1 MLISGDS
8 YSLKGLFTKNNRIII
23 PDMQR
28 EYCWAHT
35 ISTINNENLVEKF
48 VGDLLESNKNAESE
62 IQLGLLYAY
71 ESPKNDFQLCDGQQR
86 ITTLYLLLGFL
97 YSNTSD
103 AELKKDIKNFLVVDA
118 NEDKMSYDIR
128 LQYAIRESTLFF
140 LNDLVNQFFLAEKE
154 DDEILPSEK
163 IKKSD
168 WDFNEYRLDPSI
180 QNMLV
185 ALDKFHQR
193 KDRFTDKFRR
203 YLLENIRFLYFDMEN
218 RMYGEEQFVVL
229 NTTGEPLTKTENL
242 KPLFL
247 GELDNS
253 KSIFQGKTQL
263 RYYADLWEE
272 WELFFW
278 ENKRKEEQTAD
289 AGMKEFFRWIF
300 IIESSNPS
308 DNLQSEKENYNTSQN
323 ALAYGLFDIF
333 ELGNDKTVIL
343 DTIDKYFEALKRIL
357 SDQTIRERFLFRGN
371 LSQIALFELLPLIY
385 FLKGFDLTIE
395 EDSFIRLKQ
404 FLSARAKDD
413 NVSKATITTA
423 IRAVQI
429 VKVLIEK
436 QNSDIAV
443 YSDYESVAFGTVLT
457 NIEKLKFDVLL
468 CSNNRGETEK
478 AFWRAEGFQTSQGNI
493 GYIFEVL
500 KINEASD
507 FKLAPF
513 IKMSSII
520 LESLEKPTDLL
531 RRALLTFGHYFLY
544 ETYTYKIEA
553 WRYYLGE
560 DASFFN
566 RVFKEGPEEKPRK
579 ALLMFLC
586 TVNKSLDIISEQ
598 SLASFYQTCINE
610 FQVSEGNIW
619 VATVSKLIKNEA
631 WIEKMAQKR
640 FCVTEDKLRSYALKQ
655 KKVTSMDKI
664 ILMKEMDS

>member
-1 MLISGDS
+1 MLISGDP

-35 ISTINNENLVEKF
+35 ISAINNENLVEKF

-97 YSNTSD
+97 YSSTSD
-103 AELKKDIKNFLVVDA
+103 VQLKKDIKDFLVIDA
-118 NEDKMSYDIR
+118 NENKVVYDIR

-140 LNDLVNQFFLAEKE
+140 LNDLVNQFFLTEKE
-154 DDEILPSEK
+154 NDEILPSDR

-185 ALDKFHQR
+185 ALDIFHKR
-193 KDRFTDKFRR
+193 KDRFSDKFRR
-203 YLLENIRFLYFDMEN
+203 YLLENIRFLYFDMGH
-218 RMYGEEQFVVL
+218 RTYGEEQFVVL

-253 KSIFQGKTQL
+253 RPIFQGKTEL

-289 AGMKEFFRWIF
+289 AGMKEFFRWVF
-300 IIESSNPS
+300 IIESLNPF
-308 DNLQSEKENYNTSQN
+308 DIIQSEKESYNNSQN
-323 ALAYGLFDIF
+323 ALAYNLFDIF

-343 DTIDKYFEALKRIL
+343 DTVHKYFEALQKIL
-357 SDQTIRERFLFRGN
+357 SDQTIRNRFLFRGE
-371 LSQIALFELLPLIY
+371 LSQIALFELLPLIC
-385 FLKGFDLTIE
+385 FLKGFNLKV
-395 EDSFIRLKQ
+395 EDESFIRLKQ
-404 FLSARAKDD
+404 FLIARAKDD
-413 NVSKATITTA
+413 NVSKASIATT

-443 YSDYESVAFGTVLT
+443 YSDYTSVASGILT
-457 NIEKLKFDVLL
+457 DIEKLKFDILL
-468 CSNNRGETEK
+468 CSNNRNETEK
-478 AFWRAEGFQTSQGNI
+478 AFWGAEGFQTSQGNI
-493 GYIFEVL
+493 GYIFEAL
-500 KINEASD
+500 EINKASD
-507 FKLAPF
+507 FKLAAF
-513 IKMSSII
+513 IKMTSII
-520 LESLEKPTDLL
+520 TESLEKPTNLL
-531 RRALLTFGHYFLY
+531 RRTLLTFGHYFLY

-566 RVFKEGPEEKPRK
+566 KIVKEDPEEEPRK
-579 ALLMFLC
+579 VLLRFLC
-586 TVNKSLDIISEQ
+586 TANKSLDIISEK
-598 SLASFYQTCINE
+598 SLTSFYQTCINE

-619 VATVSKLIKNEA
+619 VATVAKLIKNED
-631 WIEKMAQKR
+631 WIEKMEQKR
-640 FCVTEDKLRSYALKQ
+640 FCVTEDELRSYALKQ
-655 KKVTSMDKI
+655 KKVTSMDKV
-664 ILMKEMDS
+664 ILMKKMAN